1 MNSNLEIKNVS
12 YKNCIMKFN
21 HLTNI
26 KGTQQ
31 VSVQHFI
38 SFYILSYYL
47 QFFSVNVPFT
57 EYTELIEHGTVTRCK
72 FCNKSVQKMS
82 SLIDIKMEL

>member
-1 MNSNLEIKNVS
+1 MLMNSNLEIKNVS

-38 SFYILSYYL
+38 SFYILL
-47 QFFSVNVPFT
+47 LTVFF
-57 EYTELIEHGTVTRCK
+57 
-72 FCNKSVQKMS
+72 Q
-82 SLIDIKMEL
+82 